1 VNGHFTHGPLAGMT
15 LQQVHIDEFTE
26 SGSFTSLGFG
36 SQTRDSAI
44 GDVGYQMSFDAG
56 PWRPFAKATWDH
68 EFASRDR
75 TVTAWLTTTVAPSYF
90 MPAVA
95 IGTDWGSAT
104 AGTTLKMASNVT
116 GLVAL
121 TSSFARQNL
130 TTYGGELGVNVAF

>member
-1 VNGHFTHGPLAGMT
+1 MLARMA
-15 LQQVHIDEFTE
+15 L
-26 SGSFTSLGFG
+26 
-36 SQTRDSAI
+36 
-44 GDVGYQMSFDAG
+44 
-56 PWRPFAKATWDH
+56 
-68 EFASRDR
+68 
-75 TVTAWLTTTVAPSYF
+75 AWAVAPSYF

-104 AGTTLKMASNVT
+104 AGTALKMASNVT